1 MYAVFIGVG
10 VLVLASLFRWS
21 AGKVRKK
28 YSCFFFLEFFSGGF
42 APIDTDMWL
51 IVEKRWNFNDLELS
65 RQSRH
70 AVFALVAWSVAY

>member
-42 APIDTDMWL
+42 ALIDTDMWL
-51 IVEKRWNFNDLELS
+51 IVRNRSTILRLFGLRDTPYL
-65 RQSRH
+65 R
-70 AVFALVAWSVAY
+70 

>member
-28 YSCFFFLEFFSGGF
+28 YSCFFFLEFFF
-42 APIDTDMWL
+42 R
-51 IVEKRWNFNDLELS
+51 EDLL
-65 RQSRH
+65 
-70 AVFALVAWSVAY
+70 